1 MDNENHTILKYYIYH
16 YLDNTANIYRGLISY
31 EKDMENLIK
40 NGWEIQG
47 EFYAINPYLKPI
59 PTGMKVFS
67 LEIKNYFPY
76 DILSYKLLYDIYE
89 VDDLKDQNHVNF
101 ITYNRP
107 TLNSVPLY
115 FYEINGNIYPTFD
128 NKPPNSQY
136 KLVDGVNPIFVIRNK
151 NAKFYCD
158 NGICFP
164 GPITYNN
171 VNPSI
176 KLNDNLTFD
185 ECLKVCKN
193 KGKNILHIIKDLS
206 MENNPSKLH
215 FISNIFYGNN
225 KIFIFLTIST
235 VILLILFLAYNRR

>member
-101 ITYNRP
+101 ITYN
-107 TLNSVPLY
+107 
-115 FYEINGNIYPTFD
+115 
-128 NKPPNSQY
+128 
-136 KLVDGVNPIFVIRNK
+136 
-151 NAKFYCD
+151 
-158 NGICFP
+158 
-164 GPITYNN
+164 N

-235 VILLILFLAYNRR
+235 VILLILFLLYNRR